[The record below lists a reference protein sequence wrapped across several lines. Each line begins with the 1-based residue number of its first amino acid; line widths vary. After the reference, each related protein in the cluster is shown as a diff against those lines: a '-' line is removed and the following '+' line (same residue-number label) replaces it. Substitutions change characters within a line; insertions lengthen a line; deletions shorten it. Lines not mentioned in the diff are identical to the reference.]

1 MLFSKN
7 GLGTCDVAAGRA
19 QRRGVVQLLLY
30 AVLVSITVFAS
41 YSLAPRIARFMG
53 RTGINVMTRLMGL
66 VLAAMSVEVIS
77 EGLKQIFP
85 KLAGIA

>member
-1 MLFSKN
+1 
-7 GLGTCDVAAGRA
+7 
-19 QRRGVVQLLLY
+19 
-30 AVLVSITVFAS
+30 
-41 YSLAPRIARFMG
+41 
-53 RTGINVMTRLMGL
+53 LMGL